1 MSVPRPHWVRSRLR
15 CCDRG
20 TGIQPQR
27 DPAVRYVFVDRGS
40 RLCASWSSNSSGL
53 FAKCTIA
60 IRSSPPEGMAGPT
73 YYFELKG
80 DAGGR
85 CFGIHYRTD
94 VVTMSREI
102 FPVLQNVRV
111 PYAGTR
117 PGVNYYRCWGEFASH
132 YHTTWNVAGWFH
144 SGGACT
150 TTPAAVS
157 CVVSVPA
164 VIEHKSVSTGI
175 IRSSARGVANVG
187 CTGKASVGLTSPG
200 GIALYNGKEH
210 VDSRLSVQRGG
221 STAVI
226 VVADPSVDVD
236 LLSDIDTTQPRAGVY
251 SGAGVLVASWD

>member
-1 MSVPRPHWVRSRLR
+1 MLWYRVQKRRDGYESGAFSRVTKREGTIRRDETWCKLLSVLW
-15 CCDRG
+15 
-20 TGIQPQR
+20 GICLPLSYYLEHGWL
-27 DPAVRYVFVDRGS
+27 V
-40 RLCASWSSNSSGL
+40 SW
-53 FAKCTIA
+53 
-60 IRSSPPEGMAGPT
+60 
-73 YYFELKG
+73 
-80 DAGGR
+80 
-85 CFGIHYRTD
+85 
-94 VVTMSREI
+94 
-102 FPVLQNVRV
+102 
-111 PYAGTR
+111 
-117 PGVNYYRCWGEFASH
+117 
-132 YHTTWNVAGWFH
+132 
-144 SGGACT
+144 GGACT

-164 VIEHKSVSTGI
+164 VIEHKSVSTGV

-187 CTGKASVGLTSPG
+187 CTGKASVGLSSPG